1 MGPIHLSFYLCVC
14 VWMDSR
20 SLTDTHTHTRTCPPR
35 LVLDEVDM
43 LLDDSYYGDVRMI
56 VQSMGGLKQ
65 VGRFG

>member
-1 MGPIHLSFYLCVC
+1 
-14 VWMDSR
+14 MDSR